1 LGVVIVAGKMNGLP
15 FRYYTIRACC
25 FFLLLFFPGFFL
37 SLSPKCSSL
46 LYDFFASI
54 LLNYPFNSN
63 RIEALL
69 QALIGFGIRVAT
81 SMRKSSA

>member
-1 LGVVIVAGKMNGLP
+1 M
-15 FRYYTIRACC
+15 ACHLDITQFVPAVS
-25 FFLLLFFPGFFL
+25 FFFFFFSFFS

>member
-1 LGVVIVAGKMNGLP
+1 M
-15 FRYYTIRACC
+15 ACHLDITQFVPAVSS
-25 FFLLLFFPGFFL
+25 FFFFSRFFS